1 MNSTRIATLAL
12 AVTLAATGCATSVR
26 QESTAPDEPAV
37 TATAPTTASPATMSA
52 STTTSPSTT
61 TDAAPVATAPA
72 EPAVETPATGPAAEE
87 PDPADAPDEPA
98 DEPSPEPEPGPA
110 ATDDLTVAPVEPDP
124 DPGPDPVELEIAAVP
139 TTTPPSPPVTIA
151 PILVALPLADC
162 GVVGAVPAGAEAV
175 TTIVIDLDDD
185 GQADTATTYH
195 VALGD
200 GAGWRLRTEV
210 TGGPVDDIAIDGVGA
225 AMARVLGAVQVDFD
239 LFDPSTHEPEL
250 LVQVGSNSSGVNLG
264 VFGLDEDGCLFRFQ
278 DELGD
283 DLVLP
288 IHDAIGTKAGV
299 ICDDLDSTSYLSRL
313 GAEHV
318 QGTVYNASVTPLVRQ
333 GQALVDGETT
343 WFDIDADAQAGW
355 LAAFGDLSCPGFEL

>member
-12 AVTLAATGCATSVR
+12 AITLAATGCATSVH
-26 QESTAPDEPAV
+26 QESTGPNEPAAATTPPAT
-37 TATAPTTASPATMSA
+37 TATSTVPNASTAEAPTDPTA
-52 STTTSPSTT
+52 
-61 TDAAPVATAPA
+61 AAPAAEPPASEEPGPA
-72 EPAVETPATGPAAEE
+72 EPPA
-87 PDPADAPDEPA
+87 EPA
-98 DEPSPEPEPGPA
+98 DEPSPEPAPGPA
-110 ATDDLTVAPVEPDP
+110 ATDDVAVAPV
-124 DPGPDPVELEIAAVP
+124 DPGPDPDPDPVERQIAAVP
-139 TTTPPSPPVTIA
+139 TTTPPTPPTPPVTIA
-151 PILVALPLADC
+151 PILVALPQADC
-162 GVVGAVPAGAEAV
+162 GVVGAIPAGAEAV
-175 TTIVIDLDDD
+175 TTIAIDLDDD

-250 LVQVGSNSSGVNLG
+250 LVQVGANSSGVNLG
-264 VFGLDEDGCLFRFQ
+264 VFGLDEDGCLFRFR

-313 GAEHV
+313 GAEHL